1 MMQNSSQSITVLL
14 SSAAE
19 DGDWDLVKDVI
30 SHGDVTA
37 TEVTQSFLLQKLA
50 SATGISQHLVKNIL
64 KNIFS
69 NRSTSD
75 TLKYVAEEA
84 VVRAAHCDKWD
95 ILISFLSLGDIL
107 LEDDTNLL
115 LVTEL
120 MASSEYLRKSYYLQ
134 TDVFICVW
142 KHAKQ
147 KILDSTDKRVQNTL
161 VQLAAELNMWSRV
174 CDLLAAKPDL
184 NLLDR
189 DGLSVLHRL
198 VMCPDNRFDS
208 LLPVLLEKGADVSI
222 KNSEGDTALHLAASC
237 QNIGS
242 VGKSLHLGDC
252 NGGEQSTDFWS
263 KIMEEYHLKCS
274 ESKQQALKTLVESC
288 EDLDKRDSLGNTAMI
303 LAAKNKNW
311 EFVKLLIEHGAS
323 TDLVDDNWRSVLHVL
338 ALTGG
343 QMDPLLVTKIVEQC
357 KSQINDTDL
366 NGSSPLHLAVCSQS
380 WTVFKVLLD
389 LGGETGRRDGSGYTV
404 LHTLAGTG
412 RDQVQ
417 HVTSLFT
424 LLTKQ
429 GVDLNIPCPAGNTVL
444 HIAAMQR
451 NWTLVKHLMHSGV
464 DAERCNA
471 EGFSVIHLLVFSY
484 LHSQESYEE
493 ASLDRDLNTFL
504 SSLALSLHKR
514 NATFNWAVVNFLIQ
528 HGAHNQELDEE
539 RIHVLQRLIQSPKET
554 QVTVSIFSLLMKEA
568 ERNMRF
574 SCRDYTAMLQLSAKH
589 EKWSFVDYILTRHG
603 GDVDE
608 LDSEGFSVLHRMAI
622 SRGKTFK
629 EGHFYEVKSFLRYSL
644 YLNTNYQVT
653 FLILEA
659 AAERNV
665 DVVEALLD
673 YFEEVNRTDCQ
684 GFTVLHRVAQCC
696 VSKSVTIVHRL
707 VEKGA
712 DVDQQCP
719 YGNTAVHLAAKSN
732 NWLIVQHLLMCGSS
746 TKNLDSEGMLVLHR
760 LISQPCLRC
769 HICHIGPP
777 AKRPVCL
784 LSAILANGASIGQK
798 DCNNNSPLQL
808 AIKYEHWDMA
818 LELMSRG
825 AILNEPDPEGCTI
838 LHILAKRDNLIRGEM
853 ALERNCVA
861 CCLESDQDR
870 PFHFLF
876 SALAKQNINHLDI
889 CNTIVDHSNII
900 DSLDPYGN
908 TALILSAK
916 NNNLDITEQLLTK
929 GAKPGLVNYNGL
941 STLHALAIAKH
952 TTSGDLQ
959 NKIVR
964 RLISLGVDVNARDSE
979 GHTPVQLAAMHGN
992 MDMVEVLLEFP
1003 VIVNETDSEG
1013 FTLLSRV
1020 AQTLSPKCK
1029 DITKRLVSKGADVN
1043 MTCPDGKSPLLLSV
1057 IARNWPS
1064 DITVV
1069 GFNIEKQYRC
1079 CTARALPH
1087 SPSPD

>member
-471 EGFSVIHLLVFSY
+471 EGFS
-484 LHSQESYEE
+484 LHS
-493 ASLDRDLNTFL
+493 SLKVLERDPSFEYDTDDEYYFYD
-504 SSLALSLHKR
+504 SD
-514 NATFNWAVVNFLIQ
+514 
-528 HGAHNQELDEE
+528 DEE
-539 RIHVLQRLIQSPKET
+539 TDEEINT
-554 QVTVSIFSLLMKEA
+554 
-568 ERNMRF
+568 
-574 SCRDYTAMLQLSAKH
+574 
-589 EKWSFVDYILTRHG
+589 
-603 GDVDE
+603 DVDE
-608 LDSEGFSVLHRMAI
+608 LGNNDLIQTHQEFRQTSATPLEIPVLLNSAVEAGNWSLVRQLISNDDVSADVVSQSFLLQKLAIATVTSNQIIQDILNKLFSKNRCTSELNNIAQDAVVEAAKCSNWITFLTFLSVPNIRLEDETKLLSVIEMVEKSQILREKPCLQIDVLSAVWRYSRQTILECKDKKILNIFVGLVAELDMWSRVCDLLASKPDLNRLDRDGLSVLHRLVMCPD
-622 SRGKTFK
+622 SRFD
-629 EGHFYEVKSFLRYSL
+629 SFLVLLLENGANINNKTLKGDTILHLAAKHQKVLTMDQPSPPIYSGRWYDNEYRRL
-644 YLNTNYQVT
+644 KIIAEDVNKRAEPKRQLLTR
-653 FLILEA
+653 LIRSCES
-659 AAERNV
+659 
-665 DVVEALLD
+665 LD
-673 YFEEVNRTDCQ
+673 DC
-684 GFTVLHRVAQCC
+684 
-696 VSKSVTIVHRL
+696 
-707 VEKGA
+707 
-712 DVDQQCP
+712 DDQ
-719 YGNTAVHLAAKSN
+719 GNTAVMLAAKN
-732 NWLIVQHLLMCGSS
+732 INWEFLKLL
-746 TKNLDSEGMLVLHR
+746 
-760 LISQPCLRC
+760 
-769 HICHIGPP
+769 
-777 AKRPVCL
+777 
-784 LSAILANGASIGQK
+784 LANGARASHVDLHQR
-798 DCNNNSPLQL
+798 SLLHVL
-808 AIKYEHWDMA
+808 ALYGSYMDPVTCQD
-818 LELMSRG
+818 LDLVTLCVNRG
-825 AILNEPDPEGCTI
+825 AEV
-838 LHILAKRDNLIRGEM
+838 
-853 ALERNCVA
+853 NCVD
-861 CCLESDQDR
+861 CDGN
-870 PFHFLF
+870 
-876 SALAKQNINHLDI
+876 SALHLAVQSK
-889 CNTIVDHSNII
+889 NW
-900 DSLDPYGN
+900 
-908 TALILSAK
+908 ILCDTQASE
-916 NNNLDITEQLLTK
+916 TEK
-929 GAKPGLVNYNGL
+929 
-941 STLHALAIAKH
+941 
-952 TTSGDLQ
+952 
-959 NKIVR
+959 
-964 RLISLGVDVNARDSE
+964 
-979 GHTPVQLAAMHGN
+979 TPVRSDRDEKV
-992 MDMVEVLLEFP
+992 MDM
-1003 VIVNETDSEG
+1003 
-1013 FTLLSRV
+1013 
-1020 AQTLSPKCK
+1020 C
-1029 DITKRLVSKGADVN
+1029 
-1043 MTCPDGKSPLLLSV
+1043 
-1057 IARNWPS
+1057 
-1064 DITVV
+1064 
-1069 GFNIEKQYRC
+1069 
-1079 CTARALPH
+1079 
-1087 SPSPD
+1087 